1 MFLKTLIK
9 GFFSPVQS
17 LSRVWLFATPWTG
30 ACQASQS
37 FTISWSL
44 LKLMFI
50 ESLMPS
56 SHLIFCCPLLLL
68 SSIFSSIRVFFNKL
82 ALWIRW
88 PKHWSFSIS
97 SSNEYSG
104 LISFRIDWFGLL
116 AVQGTLKSL
125 LPYHIQNNCIAIV
138 NNFVHSSLLLY
149 EFIKAFLK
157 AEGMRITVC
166 LHLCYQKVLPTFS
179 SNTKLWWINGTQC
192 IFNLYSVSEVEH
204 LFKELFLSFFFF
216 SVHQISFS

>member
-1 MFLKTLIK
+1 
-9 GFFSPVQS
+9 
-17 LSRVWLFATPWTG
+17 
-30 ACQASQS
+30 
-37 FTISWSL
+37 
-44 LKLMFI
+44 MFI

-216 SVHQISFS
+216 LCTRSPFLNSYKDIGLFLCDLIGALYILGNLTLCNLSCIFPPSCYFVNI

>member
-1 MFLKTLIK
+1 MVVVKT
-9 GFFSPVQS
+9 PQ
-17 LSRVWLFATPWTG
+17 
-30 ACQASQS
+30 
-37 FTISWSL
+37 ISWLQTLLSL
-44 LKLMFI
+44 LLNKYVLYLTSNI
-50 ESLMPS
+50 GS
-56 SHLIFCCPLLLL
+56 STP
-68 SSIFSSIRVFFNKL
+68 
-82 ALWIRW
+82 
-88 PKHWSFSIS
+88 
-97 SSNEYSG
+97 
-104 LISFRIDWFGLL
+104 
-116 AVQGTLKSL
+116 GTC
-125 LPYHIQNNCIAIV
+125 PYHIQNNCIAIV